1 MSPWRSLARRLELSR
16 WRARGKLLRDWRL
29 ADPYVSPREAARRY
43 GVSVRALEDAEAGG
57 VDPAPLIA
65 RVRGDL

>member
-1 MSPWRSLARRLELSR
+1 MTVRQWIVRRLNQAR

-29 ADPYVSPREAARRY
+29 ADAYVSPREAARRY
-43 GVSVRALEDAEAGG
+43 GVSMRDLEDAEAGR

-65 RVRGDL
+65 RVQGDL